1 MEKSDVRILVADDE
15 EDILNSLK
23 THLELDGYS
32 VDVAISAAEA
42 LDKIRGRK
50 FHIVLTDI
58 NMPQMDGIELLEEI
72 KKTRGDVIV
81 IMITAYTSLMKVA
94 NSRFHGAA
102 DYVLKPFR
110 DLSELD
116 EVIEMAYQQI
126 LRWDRVMAE
135 TLKIKKKK
143 SE

>member
-15 EDILNSLK
+15 EDILKSLK

-32 VDVAISAAEA
+32 VDVAISAVEA
-42 LDKIRGRK
+42 LEKIRVGK
-50 FHIVLTDI
+50 THIVLADI

-72 KKTRGDVIV
+72 KKIRGDIIV

-110 DLSELD
+110 DLTELD
-116 EVIEMAYQQI
+116 EVVEMAYKHI
-126 LRWDRVMAE
+126 LRWDRVIEE
-135 TLKIKKKK
+135 TLKIKKK
-143 SE
+143 SQ

>member
-15 EDILNSLK
+15 EDILKSLK
-23 THLELDGYS
+23 THLELDGYN
-32 VDVAISAAEA
+32 VDVATSAAEA
-42 LDKIRGRK
+42 LDKIRLGK
-50 FHIVLTDI
+50 IHIVLTDI
-58 NMPQMDGIELLEEI
+58 NMPQMDGIELLEQI
-72 KKTRGDVIV
+72 RKIRGDIFV

-94 NSRFHGAA
+94 NSRFHGAT

-116 EVIEMAYQQI
+116 EVVETAYKQV

-135 TLKIKKKK
+135 TMKTKKK
-143 SE
+143 SQ